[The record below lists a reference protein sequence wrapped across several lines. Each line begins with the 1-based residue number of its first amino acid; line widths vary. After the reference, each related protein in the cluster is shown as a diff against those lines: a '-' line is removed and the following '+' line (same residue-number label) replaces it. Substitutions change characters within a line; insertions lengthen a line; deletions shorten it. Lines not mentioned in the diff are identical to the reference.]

1 MNQFISFQIHGGA
14 DHGDGMLDMLIAVLA
29 FFEGLTAPSSNG
41 FFSALLPGLSG
52 MANYHPLFVHFPIA
66 FLIAFFILDVLGSVL
81 DKANWRNIA
90 AGLLYLGTISAIFTV
105 IAGFIAADT
114 VAHGGNVH
122 AIMERHEHLGISVL
136 LLAALLSVWRFKF
149 GEHLKAGLNVFFL
162 SIAAVL
168 CVLLSLGADLG
179 GQMVYQYG
187 VAVQAVVQPDNNGHQ
202 HNH

>member
-29 FFEGLTAPSSNG
+29 FFEGLTAPNSNG
-41 FFSALLPGLSG
+41 FFSAFLPGLSG

-66 FLIAFFILDVLGSVL
+66 FLIAFFILDALGSVL

-105 IAGFIAADT
+105 IAGFIAANT
-114 VAHGGNVH
+114 VVHGGNVH
-122 AIMERHEHLGISVL
+122 AIMERHEHLGVSVL
-136 LLAALLSVWRFKF
+136 LLATLLSVWRFKF
-149 GEHLKAGLNVFFL
+149 GERLEAGLNVFFL